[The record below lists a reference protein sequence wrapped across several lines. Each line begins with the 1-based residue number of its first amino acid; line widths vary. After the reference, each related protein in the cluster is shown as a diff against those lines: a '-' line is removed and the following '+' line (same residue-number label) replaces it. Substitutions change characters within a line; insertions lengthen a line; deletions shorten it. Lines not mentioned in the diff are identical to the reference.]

1 MKKKS
6 IFYLLIAMLAIGF
19 IGLTVTMIMALI
31 LGESQ
36 TSIIDFSNMNFVNVG
51 IVMVI
56 GLIFLCFI
64 FTVLLLIIV
73 KIGFDNIADFI
84 KNKKWEDKK

>member
-6 IFYLLIAMLAIGF
+6 TFYLLIAMLAIGF

-64 FTVLLLIIV
+64 FTVLLLIIA